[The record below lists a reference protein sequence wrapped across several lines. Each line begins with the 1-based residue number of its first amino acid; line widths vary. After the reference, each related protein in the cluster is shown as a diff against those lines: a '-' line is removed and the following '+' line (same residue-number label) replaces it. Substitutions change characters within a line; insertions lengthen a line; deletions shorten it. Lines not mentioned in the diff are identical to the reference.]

1 MITRGNPQTHRNS
14 PESSR
19 QEWNVGAKISCSCE
33 FVVKT
38 TQIRYKNY
46 NPVSHK
52 SSRNYSSSQTKLPLS
67 PSPWAL
73 YLKPS
78 NPHMFKLSQRLP
90 WQESSQD
97 DDDDNNNNKFTYIS
111 TATSGVGG
119 LPGLLRNLQIYS
131 SSLDGNCK
139 SNTAKKN
146 GMWIFYMRNL
156 MEVARHAMRSSTQ
169 RVHVQPDKVLETRSS
184 PQVLR
189 WNFAA
194 GPASLLAPTF
204 YCNLTADWQCWRLQY
219 RGNYTLKLSLL
230 FCEHKYTV
238 GS

>member
-38 TQIRYKNY
+38 TQIRYKNH

-90 WQESSQD
+90 WQESSQQQQQQQIHLHFYSR
-97 DDDDNNNNKFTYIS
+97 KRCWWITRIITES
-111 TATSGVGG
+111 TNIEFQSWWK
-119 LPGLLRNLQIYS
+119 LQIKHSQEKWNVDFLHEKFDGGGQACHEIQHTTSPRATWQGFGNKEFTASVEMKLCCRPCLS
-131 SSLDGNCK
+131 SG
-139 SNTAKKN
+139 TH
-146 GMWIFYMRNL
+146 F
-156 MEVARHAMRSSTQ
+156 
-169 RVHVQPDKVLETRSS
+169 
-184 PQVLR
+184 
-189 WNFAA
+189 
-194 GPASLLAPTF
+194 LL
-204 YCNLTADWQCWRLQY
+204 
-219 RGNYTLKLSLL
+219 
-230 FCEHKYTV
+230 
-238 GS
+238 